1 MPAGSDST
9 ATARSLTASLAA
21 FAARLPVPSRRVR
34 VGVGI
39 AAVISQIAIA
49 VTGSV
54 VRVTGSGLGCPTFPH
69 CSGSSFVPVS
79 DPVLGQ
85 VHQWIEFGN
94 RMLVFVVAGVS
105 AVCVITALLARPY
118 RKRYVWLSVAM
129 PLGIVAE
136 ALIGGLTV
144 LAGLVWWTVAIHFLV
159 SPVLIMLAVLFYRAT
174 REGDQPPEPV
184 VERRTLG
191 LASVLLALLL
201 VAGTLV
207 TAAGP
212 HAGDPRTPRLEL
224 PIPMLT
230 GIHGGLLGLFLLALA
245 LFGVTLWRRYPAA
258 RTVTLR
264 RRFALLVAAVLAQ
277 GAVGIVQYFLGVPMA
292 VVPLHVLGAGL
303 VVAGVVSL
311 WCATRDRGPVPAVA
325 PAAALPGPEAP
336 ALTG

>member
-9 ATARSLTASLAA
+9 ATSRSLTASLAA
-21 FAARLPVPSRRVR
+21 RLPAPSRRVR
-34 VGVGI
+34 IGVGV

-69 CSGSSFVPVS
+69 CSGGSFVPIS
-79 DPVLGQ
+79 DPTLGQ

-118 RKRYVWLSVAM
+118 RKRYVWLSLVM

-159 SPVLIMLAVLFYRAT
+159 SPVLIMMAVLFYRAT
-174 REGDQPPEPV
+174 TEGDEPPRPV
-184 VERRTLG
+184 VARRTLG

-212 HAGDPRTPRLEL
+212 HAGDERTPRLDL

-230 GIHGGLLGLFLLALA
+230 GIHGGLLGLFLLALTM
-245 LFGVTLWRRYPAA
+245 FGFQLWRAYPAE
-258 RTVTLR
+258 RTVRLR
-264 RRFALLVAAVLAQ
+264 RRFGVLVGAVLAQ
-277 GAVGIVQYFLGVPMA
+277 GALGIVQYFLGVPMA
-292 VVPLHVLGAGL
+292 VVPIHVLGAGL

-311 WCATRDRGPVPAVA
+311 WCATRDRGPVPATGQVPA
-325 PAAALPGPEAP
+325 SSPVETPAAAAG
-336 ALTG
+336 